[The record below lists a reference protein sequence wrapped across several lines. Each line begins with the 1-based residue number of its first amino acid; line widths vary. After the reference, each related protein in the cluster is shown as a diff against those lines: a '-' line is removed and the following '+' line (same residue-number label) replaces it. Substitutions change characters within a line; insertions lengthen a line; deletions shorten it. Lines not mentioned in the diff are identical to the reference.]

1 MSAVTILSFLS
12 LSANLSNISERYRFI
27 RERYSC
33 TQLGANVELDTFYT
47 YDELDRT
54 LVRSFFLDREPGF
67 TGFWLVRRPTLTRH
81 IAAYFPFKATEID
94 PLS

>member
-1 MSAVTILSFLS
+1 MYVRSNDSFVFYPCRRIFPTL
-12 LSANLSNISERYRFI
+12 ARDTGRQ
-27 RERYSC
+27 RYSC

-54 LVRSFFLDREPGF
+54 FVRSFFLDREPGF